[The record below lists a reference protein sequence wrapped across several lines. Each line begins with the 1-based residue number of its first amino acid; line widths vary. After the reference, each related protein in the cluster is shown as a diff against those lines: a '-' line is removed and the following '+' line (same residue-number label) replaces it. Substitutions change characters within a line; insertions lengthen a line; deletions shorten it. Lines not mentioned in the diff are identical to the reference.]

1 MLYTKHINLTDATE
15 TTLFT
20 VPSGFHAVIQYIFI
34 ANHAGSTK
42 DASLHFA
49 NSGGGN
55 RVDIFDDVN
64 VSSGDNLT
72 LSNGGGPLFILH
84 EGEVAKAQTEAGS
97 DMEFAV
103 TFDLLE
109 MASALV
115 NFV

>member
-1 MLYTKHINLTDATE
+1 MLYTKHINLTDDTE

-20 VPSGFHAVIQYIFI
+20 VPSGFHLVIQYIFI

-42 DASLHFA
+42 NASLHFA

-109 MASALV
+109 MTSALV

>member
-1 MLYTKHINLTDATE
+1 MLYTKHINLTDDTE

-20 VPSGFHAVIQYIFI
+20 VPSGFHAVIQYVFI

-42 DASLHFA
+42 NASLHFA
-49 NSGGGN
+49 NSGGGD

-72 LSNGGGPLFILH
+72 LSNGGGPLFVLH
-84 EGEVAKAQTEAGS
+84 ADEVVKVQTEAGA
-97 DMEFAV
+97 DMEFAL
-103 TFDLLE
+103 TFDLTYVPFTLQ
-109 MASALV
+109 

>member
-49 NSGGGN
+49 NSGGSN

-72 LSNGGGPLFILH
+72 LSNGGGPLFVLH
-84 EGEVAKAQTEAGS
+84 EDEVVKVQAEAGS

-109 MASALV
+109 MTSALV